1 MDPNY
6 FPLITA
12 AIFGGIL
19 IVSILQFSNVRK
31 NMKIQSEQQIYSK
44 IIEARLKLENTD
56 AFTSMA
62 KQSPIFAKR
71 LSVVD
76 TPEEYY
82 ISVAFLDL
90 FEFMFRLH
98 KTNLIDSELW
108 QRWIKLLQLFLTIPK
123 FKKVWETTKQS
134 HTSEFIEFL
143 DSIPDL
149 QSEDPNKSQ
158 QK

>member
-6 FPLITA
+6 IPLLSAT
-12 AIFGGIL
+12 IFGGIL

-44 IIEARLKLENTD
+44 VIEMRLKLENND
-56 AFTSMA
+56 VFINMV

-71 LSVVD
+71 LDVVD
-76 TPEEYY
+76 NPEEYF

-98 KTNLIDSELW
+98 KTKLIDSTLW
-108 QRWIKLLQLFLTIPK
+108 QRWNNLSQLFLTIPK
-123 FKKVWETTKQS
+123 FQKVWNVTKQS
-134 HTSEFIEFL
+134 HTSEFIEFF
-143 DSIPDL
+143 DSLPKL
-149 QSEDPNKSQ
+149 QSEDQNQ
-158 QK
+158 

>member
-6 FPLITA
+6 IPLLSAT
-12 AIFGGIL
+12 IFGGIL

-31 NMKIQSEQQIYSK
+31 SMKIQSEQQIYSK
-44 IIEARLKLENTD
+44 VIEMRLKLEDND
-56 AFTSMA
+56 VFINMV

-71 LSVVD
+71 LAVVD
-76 TPEEYY
+76 NPEEYF

-98 KTNLIDSELW
+98 KTKLIDSALW
-108 QRWIKLLQLFLTIPK
+108 QRWNNLSQLFLTIPK
-123 FKKVWETTKQS
+123 FQKVWNVTKQS

-143 DSIPDL
+143 DSLPKL
-149 QSEDPNKSQ
+149 QSEDQNQ
-158 QK
+158 

>member
-1 MDPNY
+1 LISEY
-6 FPLITA
+6 IPLLSA

-31 NMKIQSEQQIYSK
+31 NMKTQSEQQIYSK
-44 IIEARLKLENTD
+44 IIEMRLKLEDTNT
-56 AFTSMA
+56 FTNMA

-71 LSVVD
+71 FAVVD
-76 TPEEYY
+76 NPEEYY

-98 KTNLIDSELW
+98 KTKLMDSELW
-108 QRWIKLLQLFLTIPK
+108 KRWNKISQLFLTIPK
-123 FKKVWETTKQS
+123 FKKIWDVTKQS

-143 DSIPDL
+143 DSLPVL
-149 QSEDPNKSQ
+149 QSEDQN
-158 QK
+158 